1 MRTVGERYVL
11 EGQLGAGAMG
21 EVYRARHVHLGKYFA
36 LKVIAPAFATDTMA
50 RDRFNDEAKLAS
62 EISHPNIVSVVDFG
76 EDPDLGAYMVM
87 ELVDGEPVLFA
98 DSSGPAPIKRAIDVL
113 AQVADALECIHQHGI
128 VHGDV
133 KAENMMLVSEPAGT
147 LGGQRRKLVR
157 LLDFGLACRFGVNHE
172 VVSGSPAYLAPER
185 VTGGPATVAT
195 DIYALGALAYLMFT
209 RTLPFDGPVVQVLT
223 AQLHDEPEPISKRR
237 GEKVHPAIENLVAR
251 AMAKDPK
258 RRHPTA
264 AAFRYEI
271 NSVMDAL
278 DMRRRHKT
286 SGSMKAVIKREAVVA
301 NLFEHSHLPQAL
313 LHADGTIGFANDAF
327 GKLMGGAGDGMPVGE
342 TMLAMWL
349 PELADTLARARAYNT
364 AVELRTQVSGLEL
377 CLWASPSPLGTGEL
391 HLLLRMGKTIS

>member
-36 LKVIAPAFATDTMA
+36 LKVIAPTFANDTMA

-76 EDPDLGAYMVM
+76 EDPTLGAYMVM
-87 ELVDGEPVLFA
+87 ELVDGEPVLLA
-98 DSSGPAPIKRAIDVL
+98 DSSAPTPLKRAIDVL
-113 AQVADALECIHQHGI
+113 AQVADALECIHSHGI
-128 VHGDV
+128 IHGDV
-133 KAENMMLVSEPAGT
+133 KAENMMLCSEPAGT
-147 LGGQRRKLVR
+147 LGGQRRKVVR
-157 LLDFGLACRFGVNHE
+157 LLDFGLACRFGVRHE

-195 DIYALGALAYLMFT
+195 DIYALGALAYLLFT
-209 RTLPFDGPVVQVLT
+209 RSLPFDGPVVQVLT

-237 GEKVHPAIENLVAR
+237 GEKVPPAIENLVTR
-251 AMAKDPK
+251 AMAKDPN

-264 AAFRYEI
+264 ASFRYEI
-271 NSVMDAL
+271 NTLMDTL

-286 SGSMKAVIKREAVVA
+286 SGAMKSVMKREAVLA
-301 NLFEHSHLPQAL
+301 NLFDHSHLPQAL
-313 LHADGTIGFANDAF
+313 VSSDGVIGYVNDAF
-327 GKLMGGAGDGMPVGE
+327 GKLLGGSLEGGAIGE
-342 TMLAMWL
+342 TLLAMWL
-349 PELADTLARARAYNT
+349 PELGDTLARARSYNT

-377 CLWASPSPLGTGEL
+377 CLWATPSPLGTGEL
-391 HLLLRMGKTIS
+391 HLLLRMGKVAS

>member
-1 MRTVGERYVL
+1 
-11 EGQLGAGAMG
+11 
-21 EVYRARHVHLGKYFA
+21 
-36 LKVIAPAFATDTMA
+36 
-50 RDRFNDEAKLAS
+50 
-62 EISHPNIVSVVDFG
+62 
-76 EDPDLGAYMVM
+76 
-87 ELVDGEPVLFA
+87 
-98 DSSGPAPIKRAIDVL
+98 VL
-113 AQVADALECIHQHGI
+113 AQVADALECIHAHGI

-133 KAENMMLVSEPAGT
+133 KAENMLLCSEPNGT

-223 AQLHDEPEPISKRR
+223 AQLHDEPESISKRR
-237 GEKVHPAIENLVAR
+237 GEKVHPAIENLVSR

-271 NSVMDAL
+271 NSLMDVL
-278 DMRRRHKT
+278 DMRRRAKT

-301 NLFEHSHLPQAL
+301 NLFEHSHLPQAVVQS
-313 LHADGTIGFANDAF
+313 DGNIGFANDAF
-327 GKLMGGAGDGMPVGE
+327 GKVMGGSFEGTPISE

-349 PELADTLARARAYNT
+349 PDLADTLARARAYNT
-364 AVELRTQVSGLEL
+364 AVELRTKVSGLEL

-391 HLLLRMGKTIS
+391 HLLVRMGKL